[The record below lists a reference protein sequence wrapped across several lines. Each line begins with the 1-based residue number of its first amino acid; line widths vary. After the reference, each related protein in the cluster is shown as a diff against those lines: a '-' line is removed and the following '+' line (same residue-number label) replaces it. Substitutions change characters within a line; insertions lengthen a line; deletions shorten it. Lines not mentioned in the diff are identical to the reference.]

1 MRFLQLIVFLLA
13 MLAPQAADLFG
24 DQIVARGKGFEIKQ
38 SQVDELF
45 ISFKANRAAAGQ
57 NVPEDMRVQAEA
69 DILDR
74 LIATQVLLQRATPED
89 RKNGL
94 EVAAKFLEEQR
105 KLARSEDSFRRQL
118 LASGMSVEQ
127 FEAQIKEQAI
137 VKTVIDRELKSQITI
152 TPEQIKKYY
161 DENPKLF
168 IEPEKVR
175 VAHVLISTRDAMA
188 QDLPPEQRLEKKK
201 LADRVLQRAKA
212 GENFER
218 LVKEFS
224 EDMISKEKGGEY
236 TIIRNPDGRANVL
249 EFEAAAFT
257 LNPDQI
263 SDLVTTRF
271 GYHIIKL
278 LERTPEQRQELAK
291 VESQIR
297 EILLQEGVQKNLAAH
312 LAKLRKEMGV
322 EVLAPQF
329 RK

>member
-1 MRFLQLIVFLLA
+1 
-13 MLAPQAADLFG
+13 
-24 DQIVARGKGFEIKQ
+24 
-38 SQVDELF
+38 
-45 ISFKANRAAAGQ
+45 
-57 NVPEDMRVQAEA
+57 
-69 DILDR
+69 
-74 LIATQVLLQRATPED
+74 RATPED

-94 EVAAKFLEEQR
+94 EIANKFLEEQR